1 MDHIQEFNS
10 YIKNIKPE
18 DKITVVYHGFCG
30 DGVCSAI
37 ITVKSLERT
46 LERKVDITIHEPN
59 VGFSNTLFEKL
70 KTEKIN
76 KVIFVDLAIYK
87 SIDIIKKAEKLF
99 DILVIDHHEYTND
112 LNSAKTT
119 FIHSNFVNKNIPSNF
134 YPASKLCYDLFSNLT
149 NIEDLD
155 WLSCLGLIADA
166 GYKQWKEFLVKTM
179 KRYGVKEKEDIFLT
193 EFGKATANITSGE
206 SFSEHADDVFEIIY
220 NANSHKQILNNKLLN
235 ECNKKVSD
243 ELKYWIDN
251 RDKAERHK
259 DLIIYVI
266 NPKYKIGST
275 LSTILSFQYFKN
287 STTIIIDTSTKVIS
301 DEGYDYVK
309 VSARDQNINVK
320 VNKLLEMATK
330 SLKGAKAGGHMPAA
344 GGIIKREDMEIF
356 KKKLIKF
363 YDELTSNKHQP

>member
-1 MDHIQEFNS
+1 M
-10 YIKNIKPE
+10 
-18 DKITVVYHGFCG
+18 
-30 DGVCSAI
+30 
-37 ITVKSLERT
+37 
-46 LERKVDITIHEPN
+46 
-59 VGFSNTLFEKL
+59 
-70 KTEKIN
+70 
-76 KVIFVDLAIYK
+76 
-87 SIDIIKKAEKLF
+87 
-99 DILVIDHHEYTND
+99 
-112 LNSAKTT
+112 
-119 FIHSNFVNKNIPSNF
+119 
-134 YPASKLCYDLFSNLT
+134 
-149 NIEDLD
+149 D

-179 KRYGVKEKEDIFLT
+179 KRYGVKEKEYIFLT

-266 NPKYKIGST
+266 NPKYK
-275 LSTILSFQYFKN
+275 N
-287 STTIIIDTSTKVIS
+287 STTIVIDTSTKVIS